1 MTELKAAILAAGR
14 GERLWPLAE
23 KNPKHLLPIAG
34 EPLLQRTVRALVQ
47 AGVRDIVMV
56 VQFEAEKI
64 KNFFGDGQRLGC
76 KIRYVKQKTLGGTA
90 DAVRTCENELEG
102 QDRFLIVYGDNYY
115 NEKALDKFVSSS
127 KSKDLL
133 MGAAE
138 VKDPSRFGTLQVRK
152 GNIVSI
158 REKVASGNVGVVN
171 AGIYVLDNS
180 IFSAIRKTRKSRR
193 GEFELTDSLSL
204 LLADGRRIR
213 TIPFGKGEWVGISYP
228 WNLLEAN
235 RSALDSDEEIRDGH
249 TEPGVHLKGSV
260 SLAEGSFV
268 KSGSYIEGPVYVGE
282 GAVVGPNAYLRPGT
296 SLGKGAKVGAGCE
309 VKNSIVMDDDAK
321 IPHLCYIGDSI
332 LGNGVSLGA
341 GTITAN
347 LKFNDSNILSKVK
360 GRLVDS
366 GQRKLGAIFGD
377 GAKTGINVSVFPG
390 IKIGADAWIGPGAI
404 VRADVPSKARVK

>member
-23 KNPKHLLPIAG
+23 KNPKHLLPIGG

-47 AGVRDIVMV
+47 AGVREIVMV
-56 VQFEAEKI
+56 VQFEAERI

-76 KIRYVKQKTLGGTA
+76 KIRYVKQKRLGGTA
-90 DAVRTCENELEG
+90 DAVRTCENELEE

-127 KSKDLL
+127 KSEDLL

-138 VKDPSRFGTLQVRK
+138 VRDPSRFGTLQVRK

-158 REKVASGNVGVVN
+158 REKVASGNFGIVN

-213 TIPFGKGEWVGISYP
+213 TIPLCKGEWVGISYP
-228 WNLLEAN
+228 WDILEAN

-260 SLAEGSFV
+260 SLSEGSLV
-268 KSGSYIEGPVYVGE
+268 KSGSCIEGPVYVGE
-282 GAVVGPNAYLRPGT
+282 QAIVGPNAYIRPGT

-309 VKNSIVMDDDAK
+309 VKNSIVMDGAK
-321 IPHLCYIGDSI
+321 IPHLSYIGDSV

-347 LKFNDSNILSKVK
+347 LKFNDSNVRSKVK
-360 GRLVDS
+360 GHLIDT

-377 GAKTGINVSVFPG
+377 GSKTGINVSIFPG
-390 IKIGADAWIGPGAI
+390 VKIGADAWIGPGAT
-404 VRADVPSKARVK
+404 VKGDVPSGARLK

>member
-1 MTELKAAILAAGR
+1 MKAAILAAGK

-23 KNPKHLLPIAG
+23 KSPKHLLPIGG
-34 EPLLQRTVRALVQ
+34 EPLLQRTVRGLVE
-47 AGVRDIVMV
+47 AGVREMVVV

-64 KNFFGDGQRLGC
+64 KNFFGDGQRFGC
-76 KIRYVKQKTLGGTA
+76 EIKYVKQKSLGGTA
-90 DAVRTCENELEG
+90 DAVRTVENELRGEG
-102 QDRFLIVYGDNYY
+102 RFLIVYGDNYY
-115 NEKALDKFVSSS
+115 DQKALNKFVKSSNS
-127 KSKDLL
+127 QDLL

-138 VKDPSRFGTLQVRK
+138 VKDPSRFGTLEVKRGK
-152 GNIVSI
+152 IVSI

-180 IFSAIRKTRKSRR
+180 IFAAIKKTRKSKR

-204 LLADGRRIR
+204 LMAEGRRIR
-213 TIPFGKGEWVGISYP
+213 TIPFGKREWVGISYP
-228 WNLLEAN
+228 WDLLEAN
-235 RSALDSDEEIRDGH
+235 RSALDSDEEVRDGQ

-260 SLAEGSFV
+260 SLSKGALV

-309 VKNSIVMDDDAK
+309 VKNSIVMDEAK
-321 IPHLCYIGDSI
+321 IPHLCYVGDSI
-332 LGNGVSLGA
+332 LGHGATLGA

-347 LKFNDSNILSKVK
+347 LKFNDSSVESRVK
-360 GRLVDS
+360 GKLIDS
-366 GQRKLGAIFGD
+366 GQRKLGAILGD
-377 GAKTGINVSVFPG
+377 GVKTGINVSIFPG
-390 IKIGADAWIGPGAI
+390 VKIGADAWIGPGAI

>member
-1 MTELKAAILAAGR
+1 MTGLKAAILAAGR

-23 KNPKHLLPIAG
+23 KNPKHLLPIGG
-34 EPLLQRTVRALVQ
+34 EPLLQRTVRGLVQ
-47 AGVRDIVMV
+47 AGVREMVVV

-76 KIRYVKQKTLGGTA
+76 KIRYVKQRRLGGTA
-90 DAVRTCENELEG
+90 DAVRTCESELRGED
-102 QDRFLIVYGDNYY
+102 QFLIVYGDNYY
-115 NEKALDKFVSSS
+115 DQKALNKFVKTSE
-127 KSKDLL
+127 SKDML

-138 VKDPSRFGTLQVRK
+138 VKDPSRFGTLEVKR

-171 AGIYVLDNS
+171 AGVYVLDNS
-180 IFSAIRKTRKSRR
+180 IFSAIKKTRKSKR

-204 LLADGRRIR
+204 LMAEGRRIR

-228 WNLLEAN
+228 WDLLEAN
-235 RSALDSDEEIRDGH
+235 GSALDSDEEVRDGQ

-260 SLAEGSFV
+260 SLAKGSRV

-309 VKNSIVMDDDAK
+309 VKNSIVMDEAK
-321 IPHLCYIGDSI
+321 IPHLCYVGDSV
-332 LGNGVSLGA
+332 LGNGASLGA

-347 LKFNDSNILSKVK
+347 LKFNDSKVESRVK

-377 GAKTGINVSVFPG
+377 GAKTGINVSIYPG
-390 IKIGADAWIGPGAI
+390 VKIGADAWIGPGATI
-404 VRADVPSKARVK
+404 KSDVASKGRVR

>member
-1 MTELKAAILAAGR
+1 VTELKAAILAAGR

-115 NEKALDKFVSSS
+115 NEKALGKFVSSS

-404 VRADVPSKARVK
+404 VKADVPSKARVK

>member
-1 MTELKAAILAAGR
+1 VTELKAAILAAGR

-64 KNFFGDGQRLGC
+64 KNFFGDGQRLDC

-115 NEKALDKFVSSS
+115 NEKALGKFVSSS

-347 LKFNDSNILSKVK
+347 LKFNDSNIRSKVK